1 MWLHSIWSL
10 HSRGWNLTSLNS
22 ELSVSIFFTIKFRS
36 LGWGCYVNAI
46 KTASGEHLV
55 FEVSFCTDSH
65 WNVRLSL
72 TLVPASDYQEVTS
85 MACFAWESFS
95 CFWPQRASWGQENP
109 SAQDSPQ
116 VSVDRLC
123 RYGSGPLQSHGQQR
137 PGSRPLV
144 LQIYLKF
151 AAHWG
156 PWKKR
161 TKPQSWRLAIF
172 QIFN

>member
-1 MWLHSIWSL
+1 MLSKQHLESIWSL
-10 HSRGWNLTSLNS
+10 SY
-22 ELSVSIFFTIKFRS
+22 LSVQTPTEMFVCLWCQSLPVTTRRS
-36 LGWGCYVNAI
+36 HLWL
-46 KTASGEHLV
+46 ASHENH
-55 FEVSFCTDSH
+55 SAAS
-65 WNVRLSL
+65 
-72 TLVPASDYQEVTS
+72 VPQ
-85 MACFAWESFS
+85 W
-95 CFWPQRASWGQENP
+95 ASWGQENP

-123 RYGSGPLQSHGQQR
+123 RYGSGPLQSHGQQK

-156 PWKKR
+156 PWKKH

-172 QIFN
+172 QIFSPWISSFQPIKQSVPTLKKL